1 MMYSFISMRIGF
13 RLLCAS
19 TVFFILSSLVSW
31 VYAEPS
37 REPILR
43 IETGDHLSMITR
55 VSADS
60 SGRWIVTG
68 SEDKTVRLWDAHT
81 GLPLSV
87 LRPPIGKDNLGAIYS
102 AVLSPDGRTVAMGG
116 NSNFGDGTGHLMHL
130 FDRISA
136 TIPPKSTL
144 TGFDAPITQLAWSPD
159 SQLIAMG
166 LRQGGLRLFRRNLQ
180 LVGSDPE
187 YNEAVFGVDFSRSG
201 RLVVAAID
209 GSIRLYRLGRSGLER
224 TARFVAPGGRP
235 YGIVFS
241 PDEKKIAI
249 GYQDTARIDVL
260 DSTTF
265 DVIRRMDLG
274 QGNLGR
280 VAWSADGEYL
290 FAAGSYNRSGKFPV
304 LAFPHKGMGAAT
316 DAGYFSNTIMSLA
329 ALPEGRVVAASAEP
343 SWAVLNGNGD
353 RIIGSQSQN
362 ADFRDLGS
370 SFRINADASM
380 VSFPL
385 RAGGDNLVFDL
396 YKGSLI
402 PSSPPDNT
410 LSPIQN
416 ELSYVENW
424 KNTTS
429 PKIEGNLLPMKQG
442 EISRS
447 LAINRND
454 GSFVLGTEWFV
465 RRYAKNGTPIWDQ
478 RIAAPA
484 WSINISQDG
493 HWVVAGL
500 GDGSVRWFRAED
512 GSEQLALFAH
522 TDQTR
527 WIVWT
532 PSGYYNASVAGE
544 DLVGWHIN
552 RSFNQSADFFS
563 AGRFRARLYRPDVIQ
578 KILLTRDANEAVRAT
593 QADLEQMPVVPVP
606 STASSSTKPLV
617 ARVVLGKGI
626 AERLPP
632 LIELHSNK
640 TVETDAKTVR
650 VQFEV
655 RSPTNA
661 PIQALK
667 VRVDGILSSVKGRD
681 VKSDLMQEMDIAVPE
696 KNVSIIL
703 SAENRHGKSDP
714 ITINVNRSSKMQAQA
729 PVQKFDKLYVLSIG
743 ISNYPSPRDLPL
755 ASKDAEDFVNI
766 MKKQEG
772 RGIYGSIIIKSMLNG
787 DATRQNIL
795 DGLKW
800 IYSNVKEKDA
810 GVVFIAGHG
819 DNIGSKYFFVPSGN
833 NVFPEKGEVKS
844 EADFETWKN
853 TKAVSLWV
861 SGDEISEALHSIRG
875 RAIFLLDTCHSG
887 ALTNSITASNLTG
900 TANSMR
906 DEKSVIA
913 FLSSTSKQVSL
924 EGEGGDNGVFT
935 LALIRGLNGGAD
947 FDKTGL
953 IHPSYL
959 KGFITKT
966 VSALTHGEQK
976 PVGLDHGID
985 DPIAV
990 VSPKN

>member
-1 MMYSFISMRIGF
+1 MRMGF
-13 RLLCAS
+13 RSFFAGI
-19 TVFFILSSLVSW
+19 VFFILNPLVSG

-55 VSADS
+55 ISADS

-68 SEDKTVRLWDAHT
+68 SEDKTVRLWDART
-81 GLPLSV
+81 GLPISV
-87 LRPPIGKDNLGAIYS
+87 LRPPIGKDSLGAIYS
-102 AVLSPDGRTVAMGG
+102 TAISPDGRTIAMGG
-116 NSNFGDGTGHLMHL
+116 NSNFGDGTGYLMHL
-130 FDRISA
+130 FDRTSA

-144 TGFDAPITQLAWSPD
+144 TGFEAPITQLAWSPD

-166 LRQGGLRLFRRNLQ
+166 FRQGGVRLFRRNLQ

-187 YNEAVFGVDFSRSG
+187 YNEAVFGMDFSRSG
-201 RLVVAAID
+201 RLAVAAID
-209 GSIRLYRLGRSGLER
+209 GSIRLYRLGRNGLER

-235 YGIVFS
+235 YGVVFS
-241 PDEKKIAI
+241 PDEKRIAI
-249 GYQDTARIDVL
+249 GYQNTARIDLL
-260 DSTTF
+260 DSATF
-265 DVIRRMDLG
+265 EVIHRIDLG
-274 QGNLGR
+274 KGNLGR
-280 VAWSADGEYL
+280 VAWSVNGEYL
-290 FAAGSYNRSGKFPV
+290 FAAGNYNRDGRFPV
-304 LAFPHKGMGAAT
+304 LAFSNKGMGATT
-316 DAGYFSNTIMSLA
+316 DVGYFSNTIMSLVT
-329 ALPEGRVVAASAEP
+329 LPEGRLAASSAEP
-343 SWAVLNGNGD
+343 SWAVFNENGD
-353 RIIGSQSQN
+353 RIVSSQSQN
-362 ADFRDLGS
+362 TDFRDLGS
-370 SFRINADASM
+370 SFRINADASII
-380 VSFPL
+380 SFPI

-396 YKGSLI
+396 HKGSLTH
-402 PSSPPDNT
+402 SSPPDTT
-410 LSPIQN
+410 LAPIQN
-416 ELSYVENW
+416 ESSNVENW

-429 PKIEGNLLPMKQG
+429 PQIDGNLIPMKQG

-447 LAINRND
+447 LAINQND

-465 RRYAKNGTPIWDQ
+465 RRYAKNGSPLWEQ

-484 WSINISQDG
+484 WSINLSQDG
-493 HWVVAGL
+493 RWVVAGL

-512 GSEQLALFAH
+512 GNEQLALFAH
-522 TDQTR
+522 TDKTR

-544 DLVGWHIN
+544 DLMGWHIN

-578 KILLTRDANEAVRAT
+578 KILVTRDANEAVRAA
-593 QADLEQMPVVPVP
+593 QADLLIEPVP
-606 STASSSTKPLV
+606 QKNPSNTNTKSTS
-617 ARVVLGKGI
+617 RIVLEKGI

-632 LIELHSNK
+632 LIELHSTK
-640 TVETDAKTVR
+640 TIETDAKTVR

-661 PIQALK
+661 PVQALK
-667 VRVDGILSSVKGRD
+667 VRVDGILSSVKGRNLKLD
-681 VKSDLMQEMDIAVPE
+681 SIQEMDIPVPE

-729 PVQKFDKLYVLSIG
+729 PMQKFEKLYVLSIG

-755 ASKDAEDFVNI
+755 ASKDARDFVNT

-772 RGIYGSIIIKSMLNG
+772 GGIYGSIIIKSLLNEE
-787 DATRQNIL
+787 ATRKNIL
-795 DGLKW
+795 DGLQW

-819 DNIGSKYFFVPSGN
+819 DNIGSKYFFVPAGN
-833 NVFPEKGEVKS
+833 NVFPEKNEVKS
-844 EADFETWKN
+844 QADFETWKN

-861 SGDEISEALHSIRG
+861 SGDEISEALHNIRG

-887 ALTNSITASNLTG
+887 ALTNSITAGNITG

-924 EGEGGDNGVFT
+924 EGEGSDNGVFT
-935 LALIRGLNGGAD
+935 SALIKGLNGEAD
-947 FDKTGL
+947 FDKSGL

-966 VSALTHGEQK
+966 VSKLTNGEQK

-985 DPIAV
+985 DPIAI
-990 VSPKN
+990 VSPKNR